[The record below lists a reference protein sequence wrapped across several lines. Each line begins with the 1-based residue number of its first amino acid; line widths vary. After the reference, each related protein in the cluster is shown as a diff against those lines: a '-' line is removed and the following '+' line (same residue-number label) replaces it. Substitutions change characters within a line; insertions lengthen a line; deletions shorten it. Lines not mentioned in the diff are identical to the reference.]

1 MTASSRP
8 PAEIPSWA
16 EFLAFQGKFDQ
27 CLSRISDARRGRPQ
41 IREAEIDG
49 ITHVVAFRP
58 TPGLYSLDVRA
69 SIDEGCALLSAG
81 PAGEWITR
89 QRSLSLTQITL
100 GSFASFEKG
109 INAPADENVRAEWL
123 KLRAYQSKERELRF
137 FGEFALIHGMFF
149 HRTWAP
155 CSTTVGDV
163 KRVIKQQDKLH
174 TNLKSLLADRY
185 FRRHLSPQDLAA
197 VPQLIELLEGL
208 TESFQFVVKSAPAL
222 HPFERFHTEEDRG
235 IRQAIAVEVIELC
248 LHCFGHYDKRT
259 LNQLLTYLGM
269 ELPSA
274 LPIWLEEQ
282 AEKAKKHFASH
293 RKTSRFINAKLFSD
307 EIDDPRRPFFSVLP
321 WLDKELADREAL
333 ATLEL
338 KP

>member
-49 ITHVVAFRP
+49 IIHVVASRP

-81 PAGEWITR
+81 PVGEWITR
-89 QRSLSLTQITL
+89 QRSLALTGITL
-100 GSFASFEKG
+100 TSFTAFEKHKK
-109 INAPADENVRAEWL
+109 APADQNVRAEWL

-155 CSTTVGDV
+155 GSATVSDV
-163 KRVIKQQDKLH
+163 KRVIKQQGKLH
-174 TNLKSLLADRY
+174 TDIKSLLADRY

-197 VPQLIELLEGL
+197 LPQLLGLLEGL
-208 TESFQFVVKSAPAL
+208 RDSFQFIVQSAPAL
-222 HPFERFHTEEDRG
+222 HPFKRFHTEEDRG
-235 IRQAIAVEVIELC
+235 MRQAIAIEVIELC
-248 LHCFGHYDKRT
+248 RYCFGRYDKSV
-259 LNQLLTYLGM
+259 LIELLTHLGM

-274 LPIWLEEQ
+274 LSVWLEEQ
-282 AEKAKKHFASH
+282 ADKAEKHFASH
-293 RKTSRFINAKLFSD
+293 RETSRFINAKLFSD
-307 EIDDPRRPFFSVLP
+307 EIDDPRRPFYSMLP

-333 ATLEL
+333 ATLEP